1 MQLIQIFGIV
11 FALFLL
17 VKTIQKF
24 KKEKLKASSFVFW
37 SIIWTAIIIVSI
49 LPSTT
54 SFLANILGVGRG
66 IDIAIYVSIIILF
79 FLIFQIYIKLQ
90 KIEETITSL
99 VSRIAIEKK
108 EKNEKD

>member
-1 MQLIQIFGIV
+1 MQLIQIFGVV

-17 VKTIQKF
+17 VKTIQRF
-24 KKEKLKASSFVFW
+24 RQGKLKTSSFVFW
-37 SIIWTAIIIVSI
+37 GVVWTAIIIVSI

-54 SFLANILGVGRG
+54 SFLARLLGVGRG
-66 IDIAIYVSIIILF
+66 IDIAVYVSIIVLF

-99 VSRIAIEKK
+99 VSKIAIEKK
-108 EKNEKD
+108 EKNEKN